1 MVNTI
6 KRDRQDAVKKATD
19 LFWKK
24 GFHATSMRDLQEE
37 IDMRPGSIYAS
48 FGSKEGLYKAALH
61 CYADASRARI
71 QAQVDKLP
79 SPLAALKSFI
89 RNAVLGIEGRPP
101 NEMCM
106 LVKTVLELTED
117 NAELQQEAKVLLKGL
132 EGYFAELL
140 QQAQEQGELEPAL
153 DSQRLARFLQMQ
165 LIGMRAYARANS
177 DKEQVE
183 QLLEDVFSAL
193 KQPSEFTS
201 ENR

>member
-24 GFHATSMRDLQEE
+24 GFHATSMRDLQEK

-48 FGSKEGLYKAALH
+48 FGSKEGLFKAALH

-71 QAQVDKLP
+71 QDQVEKTP
-79 SPLAALKSFI
+79 SPLAALKGFI

-117 NAELQQEAKVLLKGL
+117 NADLQQEAKDLLKGL
-132 EGYFAELL
+132 ERYFAELL
-140 QQAQEQGELEPAL
+140 QQAQQDQELDPTL
-153 DSQRLARFLQMQ
+153 DAQRLARFLQMQ
-165 LIGMRAYARANS
+165 LIGMRAYARANNNR
-177 DKEQVE
+177 EQVE
-183 QLLEDVFSAL
+183 QLLEDAFSLL
-193 KQPSEFTS
+193 KQPHQSTP
-201 ENR
+201 